1 MGPSACPDRDS
12 GGVRS
17 TRTVLIGTGARRTG
31 GLPCPAPR
39 GRRDSPQPE
48 PDRTTPC
55 GRLRGRTTRRAVDQA
70 ASRAGSHDH
79 DATGRRLR
87 PERRACALQK
97 KVRWIRYPC
106 KLDGSGFVTA
116 VCAFGRLRPLGHD
129 VLLCS
134 WSCGHRRLSASQAD
148 VGSGRLSK
156 CRAAAESLRRQR
168 MAGPGRTRV
177 QVQPL
182 HSSAAATPSASA
194 SDQID
199 RPAMGVVLL
208 CADMRPGPWP
218 GIVGLDCAA
227 FGGPHV
233 LFCFLAHR
241 VQ

>member
-1 MGPSACPDRDS
+1 
-12 GGVRS
+12 
-17 TRTVLIGTGARRTG
+17 
-31 GLPCPAPR
+31 LPCPAPR

-116 VCAFGRLRPLGHD
+116 VCAFGKLRPLGHD

-148 VGSGRLSK
+148 VGSGRLSN
-156 CRAAAESLRRQR
+156 CRAGDDNGWPGQGGPGSRSSRCTAARRRRRPRQR
-168 MAGPGRTRV
+168 QIKSIGQRWGLCCCARTCGLALGRA
-177 QVQPL
+177 L
-182 HSSAAATPSASA
+182 WASTA
-194 SDQID
+194 
-199 RPAMGVVLL
+199 RHL
-208 CADMRPGPWP
+208 
-218 GIVGLDCAA
+218 VGLTSCFAFWPTGSNNRRAA
-227 FGGPHV
+227 ICWPTQLH
-233 LFCFLAHR
+233 
-241 VQ
+241 